1 MMVKAKEV
9 KLLNQADK
17 IVNLILVLLVP
28 LQDPAL
34 DLAQVPDQV
43 RVLDLDLIQ
52 IVLEQAQDTD
62 QVPPKLLKLVKCL
75 KVDLNLKME
84 LVIHKQKKVEIAAS

>member
-1 MMVKAKEV
+1 MVKAKEV

-17 IVNLILVLLVP
+17 IVNLVLVLLVP
-28 LQDPAL
+28 LQDLAL

-84 LVIHKQKKVEIAAS
+84 LVIHKQKKVEITQ

>member
-1 MMVKAKEV
+1 MVKAKEV

>member
-1 MMVKAKEV
+1 MVKAKEV

-52 IVLEQAQDTD
+52 IVLKQVQDTD

>member
-1 MMVKAKEV
+1 MMVKANAV

-52 IVLEQAQDTD
+52 IVPEQVQDTD
-62 QVPPKLLKLVKCL
+62 LVPHKLLKLVKCL

-84 LVIHKQKKVEIAAS
+84 LVIHKQRKVEIAAS